1 MGATV
6 RAWVGLIL
14 LVSCGVTYAARESY
28 GVLRSGDGQASD
40 AAVDEYDQSDAEPVD
55 PAEQR
60 PAVMPPQ
67 RPQSRG
73 VVPTQPSWIELG
85 PAPTEAAQVGVP
97 PDNEVSGA
105 VQALAPHPTN
115 ADILYAATVN
125 GGIWR
130 TNNATAARPSWVPLT
145 DNQRSLST
153 ASIAFDPTD
162 VSLQTLVVGTGRVS
176 NFAQRGDDEI
186 GVYRTTNGGVSW
198 TELGG
203 STLLGQKLIGVSAR
217 GAVLM
222 AASRSGSPGSPG
234 SPGLYR
240 SVDSGATWALLS
252 GNGSSGLPA
261 GGVGDLAEDPLNANR
276 FYVSVLGSATQVY
289 RSNDGGATWVP
300 ASSGITG
307 GAASGYIRL
316 SVGANGIVYAAMVP
330 AGTLT
335 GVFRSIDL
343 GVSWTAMD
351 VPPVHP
357 GGQGFPNTSLVGH
370 PTNPNL
376 VFVAGDRITAPPFTG
391 NVRRGDATLAAGTQ
405 FTAIMDAGGN
415 NTTPHADSR
424 DMAFDANGNLLQSDD
439 GGIYRRLTPTGA
451 GAWVSVNGNMNAM
464 EVHDLD
470 HDRVSNVIVIGTQDN
485 GTHMQQLPLGPR
497 WRFINGGDGG
507 DVAIDSVSLGPATGS
522 YRYISSQNLGG
533 FRRAEYDAG
542 NIFVANR
549 TMPGISGA
557 QFVTPVEVNKV
568 DPARL
573 MVGGSALLFIS
584 SNANTGTP
592 TYGLQVAPGA
602 NRNAMAFGATT
613 DPNAAYVGQTNIV
626 YRRSGNT
633 FVATT
638 ALPAGAGTITDVAM
652 DIDNPDLVWAVDDNQ
667 VFRSINGGT
676 TWVDITGNLPSIS
689 SLDFRTIEFMRD
701 PDGDRVAIGTRSGV
715 YVIDAAGSTWSELG
729 QSLPDVLVF
738 DLRWIESQ
746 RRLIAGTLGRGVWGV
761 VLPSTNTIFSNSFEP

>member
-1 MGATV
+1 
-6 RAWVGLIL
+6 LIL
-14 LVSCGVTYAARESY
+14 LLSCGAAWAARESY
-28 GVLRSGDGQASD
+28 GVYRSGDGHASD

-73 VVPTQPSWIELG
+73 AGPTQPSWIELG

-198 TELGG
+198 TELGA

-234 SPGLYR
+234 LYR

-252 GNGSSGLPA
+252 GNGSSGLPT
-261 GGVGDLAEDPLNANR
+261 GGIGDLAEDPLNANR

-300 ASSGITG
+300 ASSGIVGT
-307 GAASGYIRL
+307 ANTVTGYIRL
-316 SVGANGIVYAAMVP
+316 SVGANGILYAAMVP
-330 AGTLT
+330 TGTLT

-376 VFVAGDRITAPPFTG
+376 VFVAGDRITVSPFTG

-424 DMAFDANGNLLQSDD
+424 DMAIDANGNLLQSDD
-439 GGIYRRLTPTGA
+439 GGIYRRLTPTAA

-497 WRFINGGDGG
+497 WRWINGGDGG
-507 DVAIDSVSLGPATGS
+507 DVAIDSVTLGPAIGS

-533 FRRAEYDAG
+533 FRRAQYNAA
-542 NIFVANR
+542 NAFVANVA
-549 TMPGISGA
+549 MPGISGV

-573 MVGGSALLFIS
+573 MVGGSAQLFIS
-584 SNANTGTP
+584 TNANTAAP
-592 TYGLQVAPGA
+592 TYGLQVGPGA
-602 NRNAMAFGATT
+602 NRNAMAFGSTSNP
-613 DPNAAYVGQTNIV
+613 DAAYVGQSNIV

-652 DIDNPDLVWAVDDNQ
+652 DVDNPDLVWAVDDNQ

-689 SLDFRTIEFMRD
+689 SLDFRTIEFIRD
-701 PDGDRVAIGTRSGV
+701 SDGDRVAIGTRSGV

-729 QSLPDVLVF
+729 QGLPDVLVF

-746 RRLIAGTLGRGVWGV
+746 RRLIAGSLGRGVWGV
-761 VLPSTNTIFSNSFEP
+761 ILPSTNTIFSNSFEP

>member
-1 MGATV
+1 MRV
-6 RAWVGLIL
+6 WVSLIL
-14 LVSCGVTYAARESY
+14 LVCCGVSFAARESY
-28 GVLRSGDGQASD
+28 GVYRSGDGHASD

-60 PAVMPPQ
+60 PAVMPPP

-73 VVPTQPSWIELG
+73 PGPAQPAWIELG

-162 VSLQTLVVGTGRVS
+162 GSFQTLVVGTGRVS

-186 GVYRTTNGGVSW
+186 GVYRTINGGVSW
-198 TELGG
+198 TELG
-203 STLLGQKLIGVSAR
+203 STTLLAQKLIGVSAR

-222 AASRSGSPGSPG
+222 AASRNG
-234 SPGLYR
+234 GLYR
-240 SVDSGATWALLS
+240 SIDTGATWTLVS
-252 GNGSSGLPA
+252 GTEGTGLPA
-261 GGVGDLAEDPLNANR
+261 GGIADLAEDPGNPNR
-276 FYVSVLGSATQVY
+276 FYIGVLGSATQVF
-289 RSNDGGATWVP
+289 RSDDGGATWV
-300 ASSGITG
+300 AANSGITG
-307 GAASGYIRL
+307 TASGYIRL
-316 SVGANGIVYAAMVP
+316 SVGASGTVYAAMVP
-330 AGTLT
+330 GGTLG
-335 GVFRSIDL
+335 GVFRSTNQ
-343 GVSWTAMD
+343 GATWTAMD

-357 GGQGFPNTSLVGH
+357 GGQGFPNTSLVAH
-370 PTNPNL
+370 PTNANL
-376 VFVAGDRITAPPFTG
+376 VFVAGDRITSAPFTG
-391 NVRRGDATLAAGTQ
+391 NVRRGDASLAAGTQ

-439 GGIYRRLTPTGA
+439 GGIYRRLTPTAA

-507 DVAIDSVSLGPATGS
+507 DVAVDSVTLGPATGS

-533 FRRAEYDAG
+533 FRRAQY
-542 NIFVANR
+542 NVANVFASNLS
-549 TMPGISGA
+549 MPGISGA

-584 SNANTGTP
+584 TNANTTTP

-613 DPNAAYVGQTNIV
+613 DPDAAYVGQSNLV
-626 YRRSGNT
+626 YRRSGST

-638 ALPAGAGTITDVAM
+638 ALPAGAATITDVAM
-652 DIDNPDLVWAVDDNQ
+652 DIDNPNLVWAVDDNQ
-667 VFRSINGGT
+667 VFRSFDGGAS
-676 TWVDITGNLPSIS
+676 WADITSNLPSIS
-689 SLDFRTIEFMRD
+689 SFDFRTIEFIRD
-701 PDGDRVAIGTRSGV
+701 VDGNRVALGTRSGV
-715 YVIDAAGSTWSELG
+715 FIADATGTNWTLFG
-729 QSLPDVLVF
+729 TGLPDVLVF
-738 DLRWIESQ
+738 DLRYIESQ
-746 RRLIAGTLGRGVWGV
+746 RRLIAGTLGRGVWGLS
-761 VLPSTNTIFSNSFEP
+761 LPPPDTLFRNGFEP